1 MTTSEIPGL
10 AIAGT
15 GLIVAALGLFARRGD
30 FAEYRLKR
38 DKNELLKRAS
48 DPAQQIESA
57 STLVDIGF
65 ELQTKRERRAA
76 LALALEGRA
85 TVCGDSCWIAVDRMP
100 VMFRQAMAARGM
112 DRTDRRVRTMFHF
125 SRRPPNSGTKGH
137 NQPLSWLQLCG

>member
-1 MTTSEIPGL
+1 VTTSEILGL

-15 GLIVAALGLFARRGD
+15 GLIVAALGLYARRGD

-38 DKNELLKRAS
+38 DKDELLTRAS
-48 DPAQQIESA
+48 NRAEQVESV

-85 TVCGDSCWIAVDRMP
+85 TVRGDSCWIAVDRMP
-100 VMFRQAMAARGM
+100 VMFRQAIATRGHGC
-112 DRTDRRVRTMFHF
+112 T
-125 SRRPPNSGTKGH
+125 
-137 NQPLSWLQLCG
+137 